1 MNDEDVIKLVLALYE
16 CRSAFINYSSDRS
29 IENCPQ
35 IRWVIKSVAQLSDL
49 VCDAPLDVSSLDPF

>member
-16 CRSAFINYSSDRS
+16 CRSAFINYSSDSS

-49 VCDAPLDVSSLDPF
+49 VCDAPLEVSALDPF

>member
-1 MNDEDVIKLVLALYE
+1 MNDKDVMNLIIALYE
-16 CRSAFINYSSDRS
+16 WRSAFINYSSDRS

-49 VCDAPLDVSSLDPF
+49 VCDAPLDVSALDPF

>member
-1 MNDEDVIKLVLALYE
+1 MNDKDVMNLIIALYE
-16 CRSAFINYSSDRS
+16 CRSAFINYSSDHS

-49 VCDAPLDVSSLDPF
+49 VCDAPLEVSALDPF